1 MSDVSPPQ
9 VAARPLSRLSAMLA
23 PALPGLGLAA
33 LIAALAIAVQRLSGI
48 GALSPLM
55 VAMVIGMAIRNTTG
69 VHPALAPGIALSLKK
84 ILRFAI
90 VLMGFQ
96 LTLAQIGE
104 IGLRGVAIVALT
116 LGATLVF
123 TKAMG
128 RVLGVERRLAEL
140 IAAGTSICGASA
152 VIACN
157 TVTRGRDEDV
167 AYAIACVTVFGS
179 LSMILFPLLAGPLGL
194 GPQDYGLWTGATIH
208 EVAQVVGA
216 SFAQGEAAGQAGTIA
231 KLSRVI
237 LLAPVILSLGMMA
250 RRRSDGA
257 GAAKVPVPW
266 FVFGFLA
273 LVLVNSLVS
282 LPDALRADL
291 GLATSFLLAMAL
303 AAMGLETD
311 IAKLRRE
318 GLRPLAL
325 GAIAWIFISLA
336 GLGLVLAL

>member
-1 MSDVSPPQ
+1 MSDLPLPR
-9 VAARPLSRLSAMLA
+9 ADTRPLPR
-23 PALPGLGLAA
+23 PALRPLLPGLGLAA
-33 LIAALAIAVQRLSGI
+33 AIALTAIAVQRLSGI
-48 GALSPLM
+48 AALSPLM
-55 VAMVIGMAIRNTTG
+55 AAMVIGMGLRNSTG
-69 VHPALAPGIALSLKK
+69 IPRTMAPGIGFALKRL
-84 ILRFAI
+84 LRLAI
-90 VLMGFQ
+90 VLLGFQ

-104 IGLRGVAIVALT
+104 IGLRGAAVVVLS

-128 RVLGVERRLAEL
+128 RVLGVEPRLAEL
-140 IAAGTSICGASA
+140 IAAGSSICGASA

-179 LSMILFPLLAGPLGL
+179 LSMMLFPLLAGPLGL
-194 GPQDYGLWTGATIH
+194 SPQDYGLWAGATIH

-216 SFAQGEAAGQAGTIA
+216 AFSGGEAAGHAGTIA

-250 RRRSDGA
+250 RRRA
-257 GAAKVPVPW
+257 GAEPGATVPVPW
-266 FVFGFLA
+266 FVLGFA
-273 LVLVNSLVS
+273 AVVAANSLIPLPAGLQAPVAS
-282 LPDALRADL
+282 L
-291 GLATSFLLAMAL
+291 TTFLLAMAL

-318 GLRPLAL
+318 GLRPLLL
-325 GAIAWIFISLA
+325 GALAWIFISLA
-336 GLGLVLAL
+336 GLGLVLLL